1 MKGSSSMKTATSLTL
16 VAAGAIIAFAITAHV
31 AFLNLQVA
39 GWVCIL
45 TGVAGAVIPR
55 TSSWLRRTRAD
66 RGGTGAAAADGTS
79 QRRPA
84 SRPPTP
90 GAAPDARPARRRI
103 IGES

>member
-1 MKGSSSMKTATSLTL
+1 MKTATSLTL

-90 GAAPDARPARRRI
+90 GAAPDARPAARGTI
-103 IGES
+103 EEYSGA